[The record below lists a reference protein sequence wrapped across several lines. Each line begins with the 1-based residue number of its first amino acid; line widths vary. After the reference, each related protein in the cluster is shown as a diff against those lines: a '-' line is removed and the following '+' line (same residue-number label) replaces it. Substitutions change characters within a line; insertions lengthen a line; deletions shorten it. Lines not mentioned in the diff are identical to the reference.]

1 MKYTLIIL
9 TYILSSIYAHAGT
22 FQISSSDIDLDA
34 NGAIQRNFG
43 IDAGFD
49 SDRGIALEYGF
60 DNGWSLQY
68 ATTDANAS
76 VSATLTAEDA
86 VLANSLLGANVTTG
100 GDTLSLAEDYE
111 ATILMLKYNKVADLG
126 EKLFYNASFGVG
138 FTKVDFDIIGTFNGD
153 SATLGDSDRTFT
165 YSLGFGLGYRLT
177 ENTSLIVNYEFRDAK
192 DGEFKNLGLTDADFD
207 HTSLDIGVKM
217 NF

>member
-9 TYILSSIYAHAGT
+9 TYTLSLFYAHAGT
-22 FQISSSDIDLDA
+22 LQITSSDVNLDTD
-34 NGAIQRNFG
+34 GAIQRNLG

-49 SDRGIALEYGF
+49 SDSGIALEYGF

-68 ATTDANAS
+68 GTTDANAS
-76 VSATLTAEDA
+76 VSATLSAEDA
-86 VLANSLLGANVTTG
+86 ALANSLLGDNLLIG
-100 GDTLSLAEDYE
+100 GDTVSLAENYE
-111 ATILMLKYNKVADLG
+111 ASILMLKYNTVADLG
-126 EKLFYNASFGVG
+126 EKLFYNISFGVG
-138 FTKVDFDIIGTFNGD
+138 LTKVDFEVIGEINGD
-153 SATLGDSDRTFT
+153 SASFGDSDKTLTCSF
-165 YSLGFGLGYRLT
+165 GFGLGYRLT

-207 HTSLDIGVKM
+207 NTSLDIGVKM